1 MTGAKKAPVVGALSN
16 SAWARIPLRVPPRDA
31 VTAGQVVRHPYSAC
45 NLRETEGA
53 RRSRRVSEQENP
65 PAYSRILAEQPF
77 TLRGVKPRTSRC
89 ASLNWP
95 DALARVRSF
104 WGKFLGQ
111 SVGALWLRI
120 FNVNPS
126 KTHRLAS
133 SSLTNS
139 ELAA

>member
-1 MTGAKKAPVVGALSN
+1 MT
-16 SAWARIPLRVPPRDA
+16 
-31 VTAGQVVRHPYSAC
+31 
-45 NLRETEGA
+45 
-53 RRSRRVSEQENP
+53 
-65 PAYSRILAEQPF
+65 YSRILPDPKF
-77 TLRGVKPRTSRC
+77 TLRGVNTAPLGAFYSPQLGRIAFGLSG
-89 ASLNWP
+89 P
-95 DALARVRSF
+95 F

>member
-1 MTGAKKAPVVGALSN
+1 MT
-16 SAWARIPLRVPPRDA
+16 
-31 VTAGQVVRHPYSAC
+31 
-45 NLRETEGA
+45 
-53 RRSRRVSEQENP
+53 
-65 PAYSRILAEQPF
+65 YSRILPDPKF